1 MNSGTN
7 NKYKRITKNYGGIG
21 NQTFF
26 EGDDLK
32 NFKSRKNTLNN
43 AYKEECSYLIEEKEE
58 EAHHRIPHR
67 SHTKRMEENKENYSA
82 QPSYFNHKEDQI
94 QESFQRIN

>member
-1 MNSGTN
+1 
-7 NKYKRITKNYGGIG
+7 
-21 NQTFF
+21 
-26 EGDDLK
+26 
-32 NFKSRKNTLNN
+32 
-43 AYKEECSYLIEEKEE
+43 LIEEKEE
-58 EAHHRIPHR
+58 EAYHRIPPHR